1 MTAGNRVSARR
12 WIKFNAVGAIG
23 ATVQFIVLVA
33 LVRIVGFH
41 YLWATAFSVEAAI
54 IHNFCWH
61 WRWTWADRACGRDRA
76 LPVLMRFNLTN
87 GLISLSGNLL
97 CASVITGIGHFDPA
111 VVSNGAMRL
120 SCCRAADLKA
130 IDAFIVWLLNE
141 IARETSAHY
150 VADGCRCSMHGG

>member
-23 ATVQFIVLVA
+23 ATVQFILLVA

-97 CASVITGIGHFDPA
+97 CASLITGIGHLDP
-111 VVSNGAMRL
+111 VVASVIALILWCLANFLVSDRL
-120 SCCRAADLKA
+120 IFLKQK
-130 IDAFIVWLLNE
+130 
-141 IARETSAHY
+141 R
-150 VADGCRCSMHGG
+150 